1 MPGVFISYAR
11 EDVAWSRRLEVHL
24 EPFKH
29 QEGLR
34 VFSDQA
40 IEAGKLFR
48 DTILQAINT
57 AQIAVLLVSADYL
70 SSDFIRSVELPR
82 IQERHLD
89 GGTQVIP
96 LLVQP
101 CAWDEIPWLR
111 DIEVR
116 PRNAVP
122 LAVRRH
128 AGQQA
133 ELANVVREIL
143 AFVRILPVQIAR

>member
-1 MPGVFISYAR
+1 L
-11 EDVAWSRRLEVHL
+11 W
-24 EPFKH
+24 
-29 QEGLR
+29 

-57 AQIAVLLVSADYL
+57 AQVAVLLVSADYL
-70 SSDFIRSVELPR
+70 SSDFICRIELPR
-82 IQERHLD
+82 IRERHMAGEL
-89 GGTQVIP
+89 QVIP

-111 DIEVR
+111 EIEVR

-122 LAVRRH
+122 LAARRH

-143 AFVRILPVQIAR
+143 AFVRILPVQIVR